1 MPGDADAIAALYAAE
16 VAGGVNTYELV
27 APDAAEIAR
36 RIAAVQ
42 AAGYP
47 WLVAERDG
55 RLAGYAYAS
64 SFRARAAYRST
75 VEDSV
80 YVAADMQG
88 MGLGTRLLAALIAAC
103 EARGFRQMVAVIG
116 DQANLA
122 SRRLHARAGFHPIGT
137 FPGIAWKHGRWLDS
151 VQMELPLGQ
160 GENLPPEDSQLPLPL
175 RLT

>member
-27 APDAAEIAR
+27 APDAAEMAR

-80 YVAADMQG
+80 YVVADMQG
-88 MGLGTRLLAALIAAC
+88 MGLGTRLLTALIDAC
-103 EARGFRQMVAVIG
+103 EARGFRQMIAVIG
-116 DQANLA
+116 EPTNTAPI
-122 SRRLHARAGFHPIGT
+122 RLHERFGFRHAGT
-137 FPGIAWKHGRWLDS
+137 LPGIAWKHDRWLDT
-151 VQMELPLGQ
+151 VFMQRALGAGN
-160 GENLPPEDSQLPLPL
+160 GEPPEG
-175 RLT
+175 T

>member
-1 MPGDADAIAALYAAE
+1 MPGDADAITALYAAE

-27 APDAAEIAR
+27 APDAAEMAR

-80 YVAADMQG
+80 YVAADMRG

-137 FPGIAWKHGRWLDS
+137 FPGIAWKHGRWLDT
-151 VQMELPLGQ
+151 VFMQRPLGA
-160 GENLPPEDSQLPLPL
+160 GTAGSPDHD
-175 RLT
+175 